1 MDNPRIQRIARITGF
16 IIPIFITA
24 CSGVY
29 YNALEQFGVEKR
41 DILVDRVKAA
51 RSSQEDAREEFQSA
65 LDQFRAVVEIDGGDL
80 EKQYNK
86 LDREYQSASR
96 QADDVRQRIGSV
108 EKVGRDL
115 FREWE
120 KELTEYQD
128 AGLRQQSRQQLD
140 STKDRFNELLA
151 AMQRA
156 ESRLDPVL
164 KLFQDQV
171 LFLKHNLNA
180 RAIGSL
186 EVERGRIEERVATLI
201 KEMET
206 AISEADAF
214 IAELQ

>member
-1 MDNPRIQRIARITGF
+1 MTKTTL
-16 IIPIFITA
+16 IFTAFLATA

-29 YNALEQFGVEKR
+29 YNTLEQFGVEKR
-41 DILVDRVKAA
+41 DILVDRVKSA
-51 RSSQEDAREEFQSA
+51 RSSQQDVQEEFQSA

-80 EKQYNK
+80 EKQYDK

-96 QADDVRQRIGSV
+96 QADEVRERVDAV

-115 FREWE
+115 FHEWE
-120 KELTEYQD
+120 KELAEYQD
-128 AGLRQQSRQQLD
+128 SGLRERSREQL
-140 STKDRFNELLA
+140 TNTQERFDELLA

-156 ESRLDPVL
+156 EARLDPVL
-164 KLFQDQV
+164 ELFQDQV

-186 EVERGRIEERVATLI
+186 EIERSRIEERVAVLI

-206 AISEADAF
+206 AINEADAF
-214 IAELQ
+214 IADLQ